1 MRKSLKIL
9 LLFFIISVQLYPQTG
24 GTSTYQFL
32 TLPVSGRI
40 ASLGGKMIAV
50 SGNDLN
56 LTFSNPSLLN
66 KEMNNEL
73 VLNYSGYFADTRYGY
88 AAYSHSFG
96 KLGNFAAGIHFIDY
110 GEFIAADQT
119 GIITG
124 KFQAAEHAFHITW
137 SIPIDSTISV
147 GVSLKPVLSTFER
160 YRSTGIVADF
170 GVSYISMNRLFAV
183 SFAINNLGRQIS
195 TYYGGNHEPV
205 PFEVQLA
212 VSNKLEHAP
221 FRFFLTAH
229 SLQRYDLLPPEEN
242 TDSDSE
248 YNNSGKESSG
258 IEIFGDNLMRHM
270 VMGME
275 FIPFENFALR
285 FGYNYQRR
293 QELKIPTRISTVGF
307 SWGFGLKISHFR
319 LDYGRATYHLAGAS
333 NNFSVSTNMGNL
345 YQKVFN

>member
-1 MRKSLKIL
+1 MRESLKIFL
-9 LLFFIISVQLYPQTG
+9 IFIVSVQLYPQTG

-40 ASLGGKMIAV
+40 ASLGGKMITV
-50 SGNDLN
+50 PGNDLN
-56 LTFSNPSLLN
+56 LVFSNPSLLN

-73 VLNYSGYFADTRYGY
+73 VLNYSGYFADIRYGY
-88 AAYSHSFG
+88 AAYSHSFK
-96 KLGNFAAGIHFIDY
+96 KLGNFAVGVHFIDY
-110 GEFIAADQT
+110 GEFIAANQT

-124 KFQAAEHAFHITW
+124 KFQAAEHAFHLTW

-160 YRSTGIVADF
+160 YHSTGIAADF
-170 GVSYISMNRLFAV
+170 GVSYISRNRLFAA
-183 SFAINNLGRQIS
+183 SLTINNLGRQIS
-195 TYYGGNHEPV
+195 TYYGGNHEPL

-229 SLQRYDLLPPEEN
+229 SLQHYDLLLPKEN
-242 TDSDSE
+242 TNSNNG
-248 YNNSGKESSG
+248 YNNSERESSG

-270 VMGME
+270 VMGLE
-275 FIPFENFALR
+275 FIPFENFTLR

-307 SWGFGLKISHFR
+307 SWGFGLKISQFR
-319 LDYGRATYHLAGAS
+319 LNYGRATYHLAGAS
-333 NNFSVSTNMGNL
+333 NHFSFSTNMGNL
-345 YQKVFN
+345 YNKIFD

>member
-50 SGNDLN
+50 SGSDLN
-56 LTFSNPSLLN
+56 LIYSNPSLLN
-66 KEMNNEL
+66 EEMNNEL
-73 VLNYSGYFADTRYGY
+73 ALNYSGYFANIRYGY

-170 GVSYISMNRLFAV
+170 GVSYISMNRLFAA
-183 SFAINNLGRQIS
+183 SFSINNLGRQIS
-195 TYYGGNHEPV
+195 TYYGGNHEPL

-212 VSNKLEHAP
+212 ISNKLEHAP
-221 FRFFLTAH
+221 FRLFLTAH
-229 SLQRYDLLPPEEN
+229 SLQHYDLLPPEEN
-242 TDSDSE
+242 TYSNNG

-258 IEIFGDNLMRHM
+258 IEIFSDNLMRHM
-270 VMGME
+270 VMGLE

-293 QELKIPTRISTVGF
+293 QELKIPARISTVGF

-333 NNFSVSTNMGNL
+333 NNFSFSTNMGNL
-345 YQKVFN
+345 YEKVFN

>member
-1 MRKSLKIL
+1 MIKLLKIL
-9 LLFFIISVQLYPQTG
+9 LLLFVSIQLYSQTG
-24 GTSTYQFL
+24 GISTYQFL

-40 ASLGGKMIAV
+40 ASLGGKMISAPG
-50 SGNDLN
+50 SNLN
-56 LTFSNPSLLN
+56 LTFLNPSLLN
-66 KEMNNEL
+66 KEMDNEL
-73 VLNYSGYFADTRYGY
+73 VMNYSGYFANIRYGY
-88 AAYSHSFG
+88 AAYSRSFG
-96 KLGNFAAGIHFIDY
+96 KFGNFAAGIQFIDY
-110 GEFIAADQT
+110 GEFIAAGET

-124 KFQAAEHAFHITW
+124 KFQAAEHAFLLTW

-170 GVSYISMNRLFAV
+170 GVSYISRNQLFAA
-183 SFAINNLGRQIS
+183 SFSINNLGRQIS
-195 TYYGGNHEPV
+195 TYYGGDHEPP
-205 PFEVQLA
+205 PFEIQLA

-221 FRFFLTAH
+221 FRLFLTAH
-229 SLQRYDLLPPEEN
+229 SLQHYSLLPPEEN
-242 TDSDSE
+242 TDSNNG
-248 YNNSGKESSG
+248 YNNSEKESSG

-270 VMGME
+270 VMGLE

-333 NNFSVSTNMGNL
+333 NHFSFSTNMGKL
-345 YQKVFN
+345 YQKFFN